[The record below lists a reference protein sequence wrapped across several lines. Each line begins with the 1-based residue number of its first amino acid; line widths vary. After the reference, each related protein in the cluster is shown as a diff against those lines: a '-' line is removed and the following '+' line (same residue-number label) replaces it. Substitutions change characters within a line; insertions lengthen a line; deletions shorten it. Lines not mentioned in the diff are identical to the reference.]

1 MRLPTPR
8 QSPGFGV
15 RFATRCLK
23 RKNSAT
29 KISENGAGLPVDT
42 HRSLESMEDRTLKHS
57 FTRSILAA
65 LIALATPTLVHADN
79 WQIDPMHTS
88 VEFTVR
94 HMMISN
100 IKGDFEKT
108 SGTITTAGE
117 VPDTVVIDATIDA
130 SSINTRVEKRDA
142 DLKGPNFLD
151 VKKFPTITFKSTKIE
166 KAGTA
171 KWKVTGNLTLHGV
184 SKEVVLDVDGPT
196 APIKD
201 PFGNMRSGASAT
213 TKINRSDF
221 GLTYNK
227 ALETGGV
234 MVGDEVAIT
243 IDVEAIKK

>member
-1 MRLPTPR
+1 MLLLCADPNR
-8 QSPGFGV
+8 S
-15 RFATRCLK
+15 TREGAPMK
-23 RKNSAT
+23 SWISKSAVV
-29 KISENGAGLPVDT
+29 IAMIVALPVLACADT
-42 HRSLESMEDRTLKHS
+42 
-57 FTRSILAA
+57 
-65 LIALATPTLVHADN
+65 

-130 SSINTRVEKRDA
+130 SSINTRVEKREA

-184 SKEVVLDVDGPT
+184 SKEVVLDVDGPA

-213 TKINRSDF
+213 AKINRSDF